1 MANEFKHKDPG
12 TELTQAEFIA
22 ACGDGHIFACQAT
35 GDIVYASSAT
45 VLSKLARGAANTV
58 LSMGGS
64 CIPAWTASPS
74 VTDLTIGGGCIT
86 LSAATDIDLLDN
98 NASALSF
105 DATGK
110 TGIIDIVTTNCSEG
124 VTMSG
129 TLGVTG
135 VLTATG
141 GLAGGAICI
150 GSNTITTT
158 GLISGGSLDVDDVLI
173 NGSTIG
179 HTCDTDLITVADQSV
194 TIAGDLAISGGCITL
209 TGAAT
214 DIDLIDNNACALSF
228 DASGQAGILA
238 IDTQN
243 CAEGVK
249 MSGKLTVTG
258 AISTTGALT
267 VGACDTGLDV
277 KFFGASAGAY
287 VLYDQ
292 SEDQLEIRGA
302 SADATTSTG
311 KLLLSTSLTNVN
323 ANDVIGS
330 INFQAPAEAG
340 GTDAVAI
347 AAGIRAVAQATF
359 TCAVN
364 STDLIFYTGH
374 SEAATEKFRFTSQGE
389 IGIGGANYGTDGQVL
404 TSGGAGAA
412 PAWEDAAGGVG
423 CGPLRIANG
432 AACAPAYSFSG
443 DTNSGFYHTG
453 TADTIE
459 LIAGGGGSLRL
470 DSDSKVYIKDCAN
483 SKLGRGLT
491 IQGGGY
497 DNEIFSLKSSDV
509 DHKLTTDDCGAIGT
523 ETDTFFAIKKNGATY
538 GGACLM
544 SWTTGNG
551 IYFRNHVGGSGW
563 TSHASNQGASF
574 QFMVYKHDN
583 CNSLNAMSADTNLL
597 AIGYVDG
604 CGGARR
610 FLFDKEGTAH
620 ADVGTATYDDY
631 CDVELLRGLLATT
644 CDQYKQNY
652 VDKFGEDLM
661 YNQQWYEDN
670 KLIGKCSI
678 HYETRPCGRIEQR
691 AMVNMTGL
699 AMLHHSTIIQLSD
712 RVNARLDGIE
722 TQLKALTEG
731 K

>member
-74 VTDLTIGGGCIT
+74 VTDLTIGGGGIT

-267 VGACDTGLDV
+267 VGVDDTGHDV
-277 KFFGASAGAY
+277 KFFGAAAGAY
-287 VLYDQ
+287 MLYDQ
-292 SEDQLEIRGA
+292 SCDQLEIRGA

-340 GTDAVAI
+340 GTDAIAI

-364 STDLIFYTGH
+364 ATDLIFYTGH

-389 IGIGGANYGTDGQVL
+389 IGVGGANYGTDGQVL

-412 PAWEDAAGGVG
+412 AAWEDA
-423 CGPLRIANG
+423 
-432 AACAPAYSFSG
+432 
-443 DTNSGFYHTG
+443 
-453 TADTIE
+453 
-459 LIAGGGGSLRL
+459 GGGGPCQAVESAIECETNQ
-470 DSDSKVYIKDCAN
+470 DTYIPPDLAKHIKGAAKWWVDILLAGAKTGTSYNVACVCDNGTGCRIITYTSAMAEAN
-483 SKLGRGLT
+483 YPVIGMNRGFT
-491 IQGGGY
+491 
-497 DNEIFSLKSSDV
+497 NHSSVVFSE
-509 DHKLTTDDCGAIGT
+509 CNGT
-523 ETDTFFAIKKNGATY
+523 ASVKIKIRHGESTY
-538 GGACLM
+538 GLHDE
-544 SWTTGNG
+544 
-551 IYFRNHVGGSGW
+551 RNMIVG
-563 TSHASNQGASF
+563 F
-574 QFMVYKHDN
+574 
-583 CNSLNAMSADTNLL
+583 
-597 AIGYVDG
+597 
-604 CGGARR
+604 
-610 FLFDKEGTAH
+610 
-620 ADVGTATYDDY
+620 
-631 CDVELLRGLLATT
+631 
-644 CDQYKQNY
+644 
-652 VDKFGEDLM
+652 
-661 YNQQWYEDN
+661 
-670 KLIGKCSI
+670 
-678 HYETRPCGRIEQR
+678 
-691 AMVNMTGL
+691 GL
-699 AMLHHSTIIQLSD
+699 A
-712 RVNARLDGIE
+712 
-722 TQLKALTEG
+722 
-731 K
+731 

>member
-267 VGACDTGLDV
+267 VGVDDTGHDV
-277 KFFGASAGAY
+277 KFFGAAAGAY
-287 VLYDQ
+287 MLYDQ
-292 SEDQLEIRGA
+292 SCDQLEIRGA

-340 GTDAVAI
+340 GTDAIAI

-364 STDLIFYTGH
+364 ATDLIFYTGH

-389 IGIGGANYGTDGQVL
+389 IGVGGANYGPDGQVL

-412 PAWEDAAGGVG
+412 AAWEDA
-423 CGPLRIANG
+423 
-432 AACAPAYSFSG
+432 
-443 DTNSGFYHTG
+443 
-453 TADTIE
+453 
-459 LIAGGGGSLRL
+459 GGGGPCQAVESAIECETNQ
-470 DSDSKVYIKDCAN
+470 DTYIPPDLAKHIKGAAKWWVDILLAGAKTGTSYNVACVCDNGTGCRIITYTSAMAEAN
-483 SKLGRGLT
+483 YPVIGMNRGFT
-491 IQGGGY
+491 
-497 DNEIFSLKSSDV
+497 NHSSVVFSE
-509 DHKLTTDDCGAIGT
+509 CNGT
-523 ETDTFFAIKKNGATY
+523 ASVKIKIRHGESTY
-538 GGACLM
+538 GLHDE
-544 SWTTGNG
+544 
-551 IYFRNHVGGSGW
+551 RNMIVG
-563 TSHASNQGASF
+563 F
-574 QFMVYKHDN
+574 
-583 CNSLNAMSADTNLL
+583 
-597 AIGYVDG
+597 
-604 CGGARR
+604 
-610 FLFDKEGTAH
+610 
-620 ADVGTATYDDY
+620 
-631 CDVELLRGLLATT
+631 
-644 CDQYKQNY
+644 
-652 VDKFGEDLM
+652 
-661 YNQQWYEDN
+661 
-670 KLIGKCSI
+670 
-678 HYETRPCGRIEQR
+678 
-691 AMVNMTGL
+691 GL
-699 AMLHHSTIIQLSD
+699 A
-712 RVNARLDGIE
+712 
-722 TQLKALTEG
+722 
-731 K
+731 

>member
-267 VGACDTGLDV
+267 VGVDDTGHDV
-277 KFFGASAGAY
+277 KFFGAAAGAY
-287 VLYDQ
+287 MLYDQ
-292 SEDQLEIRGA
+292 SSDQLEIRGA

-340 GTDAVAI
+340 GTDAIAI

-364 STDLIFYTGH
+364 ATDLIFYTGH

-389 IGIGGANYGTDGQVL
+389 IGVGGANYGTDGQVL
-404 TSGGAGAA
+404 TSGGAGGAA
-412 PAWEDAAGGVG
+412 AWEDA
-423 CGPLRIANG
+423 
-432 AACAPAYSFSG
+432 
-443 DTNSGFYHTG
+443 
-453 TADTIE
+453 
-459 LIAGGGGSLRL
+459 GGGGPCQAVESAIECETNQ
-470 DSDSKVYIKDCAN
+470 DTYIPPDLAKHIKGAAKWWVDILLAGAKTGTSYNVACVCDNGTGCRIITYTSAMAEAN
-483 SKLGRGLT
+483 YPVIGMNRGFT
-491 IQGGGY
+491 
-497 DNEIFSLKSSDV
+497 NHSSVVFSE
-509 DHKLTTDDCGAIGT
+509 CNGT
-523 ETDTFFAIKKNGATY
+523 ASVKIKIRHGESTY
-538 GGACLM
+538 GLHDE
-544 SWTTGNG
+544 
-551 IYFRNHVGGSGW
+551 RNMIVG
-563 TSHASNQGASF
+563 F
-574 QFMVYKHDN
+574 
-583 CNSLNAMSADTNLL
+583 
-597 AIGYVDG
+597 
-604 CGGARR
+604 
-610 FLFDKEGTAH
+610 
-620 ADVGTATYDDY
+620 
-631 CDVELLRGLLATT
+631 
-644 CDQYKQNY
+644 
-652 VDKFGEDLM
+652 
-661 YNQQWYEDN
+661 
-670 KLIGKCSI
+670 
-678 HYETRPCGRIEQR
+678 
-691 AMVNMTGL
+691 GL
-699 AMLHHSTIIQLSD
+699 A
-712 RVNARLDGIE
+712 
-722 TQLKALTEG
+722 
-731 K
+731 

>member
-1 MANEFKHKDPG
+1 MANEFKHKEPG

-267 VGACDTGLDV
+267 VGVDDTGHDV
-277 KFFGASAGAY
+277 KFFGAAAGAY
-287 VLYDQ
+287 MLYDQ
-292 SEDQLEIRGA
+292 SCDQLEIRGA

-340 GTDAVAI
+340 GTDAIAI

-364 STDLIFYTGH
+364 ATDLIFYTGH

-412 PAWEDAAGGVG
+412 AAWEDA
-423 CGPLRIANG
+423 
-432 AACAPAYSFSG
+432 
-443 DTNSGFYHTG
+443 
-453 TADTIE
+453 
-459 LIAGGGGSLRL
+459 GGGGPCQAVESAIECETNQ
-470 DSDSKVYIKDCAN
+470 DTYIPPDLAKHIKGAAKWWVDILLAGAKTGTSYNVACVCDNGTGCRIITYTSAMAEAN
-483 SKLGRGLT
+483 YPVIGMNRGFT
-491 IQGGGY
+491 
-497 DNEIFSLKSSDV
+497 NHSSVVFSE
-509 DHKLTTDDCGAIGT
+509 CNGT
-523 ETDTFFAIKKNGATY
+523 ASVKIKIRHGESTY
-538 GGACLM
+538 GLHDE
-544 SWTTGNG
+544 
-551 IYFRNHVGGSGW
+551 RNMIVG
-563 TSHASNQGASF
+563 F
-574 QFMVYKHDN
+574 
-583 CNSLNAMSADTNLL
+583 
-597 AIGYVDG
+597 
-604 CGGARR
+604 
-610 FLFDKEGTAH
+610 
-620 ADVGTATYDDY
+620 
-631 CDVELLRGLLATT
+631 
-644 CDQYKQNY
+644 
-652 VDKFGEDLM
+652 
-661 YNQQWYEDN
+661 
-670 KLIGKCSI
+670 
-678 HYETRPCGRIEQR
+678 
-691 AMVNMTGL
+691 GL
-699 AMLHHSTIIQLSD
+699 A
-712 RVNARLDGIE
+712 
-722 TQLKALTEG
+722 
-731 K
+731 

>member
-267 VGACDTGLDV
+267 VGVDDTGHDV
-277 KFFGASAGAY
+277 KFFGAAAGAY
-287 VLYDQ
+287 MLYDQ
-292 SEDQLEIRGA
+292 SCDQLEIRGA

-340 GTDAVAI
+340 GTDAIAI

-364 STDLIFYTGH
+364 ATDLIFYTGH

-389 IGIGGANYGTDGQVL
+389 IGVGGANYGTDGQVL

-412 PAWEDAAGGVG
+412 AAWEDA
-423 CGPLRIANG
+423 
-432 AACAPAYSFSG
+432 
-443 DTNSGFYHTG
+443 
-453 TADTIE
+453 
-459 LIAGGGGSLRL
+459 GGGGPCQAVESAIECETNQ
-470 DSDSKVYIKDCAN
+470 DTYIPPDLAKHIKGAAKWWVDILLAGAKTGTSYNVACVCDNGTGCRIITYTSAMAEAN
-483 SKLGRGLT
+483 YPVIGMNRGFT
-491 IQGGGY
+491 
-497 DNEIFSLKSSDV
+497 NHSSVVFSE
-509 DHKLTTDDCGAIGT
+509 CNGT
-523 ETDTFFAIKKNGATY
+523 ASVKIKIRHGESTY
-538 GGACLM
+538 GLHDE
-544 SWTTGNG
+544 
-551 IYFRNHVGGSGW
+551 RNMIVG
-563 TSHASNQGASF
+563 F
-574 QFMVYKHDN
+574 
-583 CNSLNAMSADTNLL
+583 
-597 AIGYVDG
+597 
-604 CGGARR
+604 
-610 FLFDKEGTAH
+610 
-620 ADVGTATYDDY
+620 
-631 CDVELLRGLLATT
+631 
-644 CDQYKQNY
+644 
-652 VDKFGEDLM
+652 
-661 YNQQWYEDN
+661 
-670 KLIGKCSI
+670 
-678 HYETRPCGRIEQR
+678 
-691 AMVNMTGL
+691 GL
-699 AMLHHSTIIQLSD
+699 A
-712 RVNARLDGIE
+712 
-722 TQLKALTEG
+722 
-731 K
+731 

>member
-74 VTDLTIGGGCIT
+74 VTDLTSGGGCIT

-267 VGACDTGLDV
+267 VGVDDTGHDV
-277 KFFGASAGAY
+277 KFFGAAAGAY
-287 VLYDQ
+287 MLYDQ
-292 SEDQLEIRGA
+292 SCDQLEIWGA

-340 GTDAVAI
+340 GTDAIAI

-364 STDLIFYTGH
+364 ATDLIFYTGH

-389 IGIGGANYGTDGQVL
+389 IGVGGANYGTDGQVL

-412 PAWEDAAGGVG
+412 AAWEDA
-423 CGPLRIANG
+423 
-432 AACAPAYSFSG
+432 
-443 DTNSGFYHTG
+443 
-453 TADTIE
+453 
-459 LIAGGGGSLRL
+459 GGGGPCQAVESAIECETNQ
-470 DSDSKVYIKDCAN
+470 DTYIPPDLAKHIKGAAKWWVDILLAGAKTGTSYNVACVCDNGTGCRIITYTSAMAEAN
-483 SKLGRGLT
+483 YPVIGMNRGFT
-491 IQGGGY
+491 
-497 DNEIFSLKSSDV
+497 NHSSVVFSE
-509 DHKLTTDDCGAIGT
+509 CNGT
-523 ETDTFFAIKKNGATY
+523 ASVKIKIRHGESTY
-538 GGACLM
+538 GLHDE
-544 SWTTGNG
+544 
-551 IYFRNHVGGSGW
+551 RNMIVG
-563 TSHASNQGASF
+563 F
-574 QFMVYKHDN
+574 
-583 CNSLNAMSADTNLL
+583 
-597 AIGYVDG
+597 
-604 CGGARR
+604 
-610 FLFDKEGTAH
+610 
-620 ADVGTATYDDY
+620 
-631 CDVELLRGLLATT
+631 
-644 CDQYKQNY
+644 
-652 VDKFGEDLM
+652 
-661 YNQQWYEDN
+661 
-670 KLIGKCSI
+670 
-678 HYETRPCGRIEQR
+678 
-691 AMVNMTGL
+691 GL
-699 AMLHHSTIIQLSD
+699 A
-712 RVNARLDGIE
+712 
-722 TQLKALTEG
+722 
-731 K
+731 

>member
-74 VTDLTIGGGCIT
+74 MTDLTIGGGCIT

-267 VGACDTGLDV
+267 VGVDDTGHDV
-277 KFFGASAGAY
+277 KFFGAAAGAY
-287 VLYDQ
+287 MLYDQ
-292 SEDQLEIRGA
+292 SCDQLEIRGA

-340 GTDAVAI
+340 GTDAIAI

-364 STDLIFYTGH
+364 ATDLIFYTGH

-389 IGIGGANYGTDGQVL
+389 IGVGGANYGTDGQVL

-412 PAWEDAAGGVG
+412 AAWEDA
-423 CGPLRIANG
+423 
-432 AACAPAYSFSG
+432 
-443 DTNSGFYHTG
+443 
-453 TADTIE
+453 
-459 LIAGGGGSLRL
+459 GGGGPCQAVESAIECETNQ
-470 DSDSKVYIKDCAN
+470 DTYIPPDLAKHIKGAAKWWVDILLAGAKTGTSYNVACVCDNGTGCRIITYTSAMAEAN
-483 SKLGRGLT
+483 YPVIGMNRGFT
-491 IQGGGY
+491 
-497 DNEIFSLKSSDV
+497 NHSSVVFSE
-509 DHKLTTDDCGAIGT
+509 CNGT
-523 ETDTFFAIKKNGATY
+523 ASVKIKIRHGESTY
-538 GGACLM
+538 GLHDE
-544 SWTTGNG
+544 
-551 IYFRNHVGGSGW
+551 RNMIVG
-563 TSHASNQGASF
+563 F
-574 QFMVYKHDN
+574 
-583 CNSLNAMSADTNLL
+583 
-597 AIGYVDG
+597 
-604 CGGARR
+604 
-610 FLFDKEGTAH
+610 
-620 ADVGTATYDDY
+620 
-631 CDVELLRGLLATT
+631 
-644 CDQYKQNY
+644 
-652 VDKFGEDLM
+652 
-661 YNQQWYEDN
+661 
-670 KLIGKCSI
+670 
-678 HYETRPCGRIEQR
+678 
-691 AMVNMTGL
+691 GL
-699 AMLHHSTIIQLSD
+699 A
-712 RVNARLDGIE
+712 
-722 TQLKALTEG
+722 
-731 K
+731 

>member
-12 TELTQAEFIA
+12 SELNQAEFIA

-267 VGACDTGLDV
+267 VGVDDTGHDV
-277 KFFGASAGAY
+277 KFFGAAAGAY
-287 VLYDQ
+287 MLYDQ
-292 SEDQLEIRGA
+292 SCDQLEIRGA

-311 KLLLSTSLTNVN
+311 KLLLSTSLTNGN

-340 GTDAVAI
+340 GTDAIAI

-364 STDLIFYTGH
+364 ATDLIFYTGH

-389 IGIGGANYGTDGQVL
+389 IGVGGANYGTDGQVL

-412 PAWEDAAGGVG
+412 AAWEDA
-423 CGPLRIANG
+423 
-432 AACAPAYSFSG
+432 
-443 DTNSGFYHTG
+443 
-453 TADTIE
+453 
-459 LIAGGGGSLRL
+459 GGGGPCQAVESAIECETNQ
-470 DSDSKVYIKDCAN
+470 DTYIPPDLAKHIKGAAKWWVDILLAGAKTGTSYNVACVCDNGTGCRIITYTSAMAEAN
-483 SKLGRGLT
+483 YPVIGMNRGFT
-491 IQGGGY
+491 
-497 DNEIFSLKSSDV
+497 NHSSVVFSE
-509 DHKLTTDDCGAIGT
+509 CNGT
-523 ETDTFFAIKKNGATY
+523 ASVKIKIRHGESTY
-538 GGACLM
+538 GLHDE
-544 SWTTGNG
+544 
-551 IYFRNHVGGSGW
+551 RNMIVG
-563 TSHASNQGASF
+563 F
-574 QFMVYKHDN
+574 
-583 CNSLNAMSADTNLL
+583 
-597 AIGYVDG
+597 
-604 CGGARR
+604 
-610 FLFDKEGTAH
+610 
-620 ADVGTATYDDY
+620 
-631 CDVELLRGLLATT
+631 
-644 CDQYKQNY
+644 
-652 VDKFGEDLM
+652 
-661 YNQQWYEDN
+661 
-670 KLIGKCSI
+670 
-678 HYETRPCGRIEQR
+678 
-691 AMVNMTGL
+691 GL
-699 AMLHHSTIIQLSD
+699 A
-712 RVNARLDGIE
+712 
-722 TQLKALTEG
+722 
-731 K
+731 